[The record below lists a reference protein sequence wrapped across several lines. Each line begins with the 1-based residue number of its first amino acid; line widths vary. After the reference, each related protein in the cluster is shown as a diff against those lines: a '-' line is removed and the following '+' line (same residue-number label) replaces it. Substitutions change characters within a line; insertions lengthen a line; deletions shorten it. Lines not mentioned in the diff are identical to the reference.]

1 MINEV
6 TVSEQYAH
14 GTLLSAIQNGIE
26 QLGKTVNDV
35 TLHDFAPVDEFHI
48 GGREATDHFVTQ
60 LNLSANEQVLDVGCG
75 LGGASRFV
83 ADKFGCNVTGID
95 LTDEYVQTGQTINQW
110 VGLHEQIELQHGS
123 ALELPFDADRFDGGY
138 MIHVGMNIADKSDL
152 FSGVNRVLKS
162 GAAFGVYDVMQVSN
176 GDLTY
181 PVPWADVE
189 TLSHLAMP
197 QAYEV
202 ALRDAGFEIV
212 AVNNRRDF
220 ALDFFEAMRN
230 ASANGGPPPLGL
242 HVLMQ
247 ASTPIKV
254 KHMIDNLTAGLITP
268 VEIIARKR

>member
-1 MINEV
+1 MVNANV
-6 TVSEQYAH
+6 VSQQYAH
-14 GTLLSAIQNGIE
+14 GSLLSAIQNGIE
-26 QLGKTVNDV
+26 QLGKTVDDV

-48 GGREATDHFVTQ
+48 GGRQATDHFVTQ
-60 LNLSANEQVLDVGCG
+60 LNLSANDQLLDVGCG
-75 LGGASRFV
+75 LGGAARFV

-95 LTDEYVQTGQTINQW
+95 LTDEYIQTGQSINQW
-110 VGLHEQIELQHGS
+110 VGLHEQIELQQGS
-123 ALELPFDADRFDGGY
+123 ALELPFEADRFDGGY

-152 FSGVNRVLKS
+152 FSGVNRVLKT

-181 PVPWADVE
+181 PVPWANVE
-189 TLSHLAMP
+189 PLSHLAMP
-197 QAYEV
+197 QAYED
-202 ALRDAGFEIV
+202 ALCDAGFEIV
-212 AVNNRRDF
+212 TVNNRRDF

-230 ASANGGPPPLGL
+230 ASAAGGPPPLGL

-254 KHMIDNLTAGLITP
+254 KNMIDNLTAGLIAP